1 MATEFEFP
9 DVGEGTTEGKLIEW
23 QVSEGDTVEEDQTLA
38 EVETDKAVVDVPS
51 PRAGTILKLHAEEGT
66 TIKVGQVIA
75 TIGEEGESAGGSET
89 EDTDESEPE
98 EPEKEETEDA
108 SEKPEPSED
117 QTPAAEPTGD
127 SGAVKAMPAARKY
140 AQDNDVP
147 LAQVEA
153 SGNHGQITKADVE
166 RYLEDGGSTETDET
180 EPSEQDSGSE
190 RILAAPS
197 TRKYA
202 REQGVDLAQ
211 VEGSG
216 PAGRITRADV
226 DKYLEEGSSTEPADT
241 DETSTK
247 DETREPVEDAPVG
260 RVSHRE
266 PSLDAYDFEQWGD
279 TEREDISQ
287 IRKTI
292 AKQMVTSKQTAPH
305 VTATEDAIVTEL
317 WDVRE
322 EQKAY
327 AEEQGIHLTFL
338 PFIAKA
344 VLGALEKFP
353 YMNASFD
360 EENMEIIKK
369 DYYNLGFAVATD
381 NGLMVPTIKEAED
394 LSIMELAEAINTK
407 AKKAREQELSLD
419 ELKGGT
425 FTITNYGSI
434 GTEYGTP
441 VINHPEVGILGTGR
455 IREKPVAKDGE
466 VTVEKVLPLSLTFDH
481 RIIDGAYGAKFL
493 MEVVKHLEDP
503 NLMLVDD

>member
-1 MATEFEFP
+1 MVTEFEFP

-23 QVSEGDTVEEDQTLA
+23 KVSEGDTVEEDQTLA

-51 PRAGTILKLHAEEGT
+51 PMDGTILGLHAEEGT

-75 TIGEEGESAGGSET
+75 TLGEEGESMDDTASEEPAEQT
-89 EDTDESEPE
+89 EDQSGE
-98 EPEKEETEDA
+98 EPEA
-108 SEKPEPSED
+108 EP
-117 QTPAAEPTGD
+117 AEPTGSRQPAESD
-127 SGAVKAMPAARKY
+127 TSGTVKAMPAARKY
-140 AQDNDVP
+140 ADEHDVP
-147 LAQVEA
+147 LQAVDP

-166 RYLEDGGSTETDET
+166 AYLEDEDTSSDAQSQKGS
-180 EPSEQDSGSE
+180 GE
-190 RILAAPS
+190 RILATPS

-202 REQGVDLAQ
+202 RENDVDLQQ
-211 VEGSG
+211 VDGSG
-216 PAGRITRADV
+216 PAGRITREDV
-226 DKYLEEGSSTEPADT
+226 DRFLEEGPSESEPEKQTA
-241 DETSTK
+241 
-247 DETREPVEDAPVG
+247 ETREPVEEAPVG

-266 PSLDAYDFEQWGD
+266 PSLDDYDFEQYGS

-287 IRKTI
+287 TRKAI
-292 AKQMVTSKQTAPH
+292 AKQMVTSKQTIPH

-322 EQKAY
+322 QQKEYAAEQD
-327 AEEQGIHLTFL
+327 IHLTFL

-344 VLGALEKFP
+344 VLGALEEYP

-360 EENMEIIKK
+360 EDNMEIIKK
-369 DYYNLGFAVATD
+369 DYYNLGVAVATD
-381 NGLMVPTIKEAED
+381 HGLMVPVLED
-394 LSIMELAEAINTK
+394 ADDMSIMEMADAINTK
-407 AKKAREQELSLD
+407 AQKAREKELGMDDLR
-419 ELKGGT
+419 GGT

-441 VINHPEVGILGTGR
+441 IINHPEVGILGTGR
-455 IREKPVAKDGE
+455 IREKPVVKDGE